1 MPSTLLNEMSK
12 RIRIGI
18 LTPSS
23 NTVLEPL
30 SQKIIAQLPEVS
42 VHFSRFTVHNI
53 ALSDTALA
61 QFDNS
66 KIIEAAKLLADAYVD
81 VIGWSGTSSGWLGFE
96 QDEKLCAE
104 ITAATG
110 IPATTSVL
118 ALNKLI
124 SSMKIDQ
131 LGLVTPHTDDVQ
143 QAIVK
148 NYATIGV
155 DCRQERHLGQSHNAG
170 FADIPVSTF
179 HDMVGEL
186 VESGAKHISVFCTG
200 LNAAQRVHF
209 WEERYGICV
218 LDTVATVMWDAL
230 KIAGVDVNRVKGWG
244 SIFNDTST

>member
-1 MPSTLLNEMSK
+1 MPK
-12 RIRIGI
+12 RVRIGI

-30 SQKIIAQLPEVS
+30 SQKIIDQLPEVS
-42 VHFSRFTVHNI
+42 VHFSRFTVHQI
-53 ALSDTALA
+53 TLSDKALA
-61 QFDNS
+61 QFDNQ

-124 SSMKIDQ
+124 TNLNITQ
-131 LGLVTPHTDDVQ
+131 LALVTPYTDDVQ
-143 QAIVK
+143 QAIVR

-155 DCRQERHLGQSHNAG
+155 DCSNERHLRQSHNAG

-179 HDMVGEL
+179 DGMVAEL
-186 VESGAKHISVFCTG
+186 VASGAKHVSVFCTG
-200 LNAAQRVHF
+200 LKAAQQVAF
-209 WEERYGICV
+209 WEEHHGICV

-230 KIAGVDVNRVKGWG
+230 NIAGVDGKRVKGWG
-244 SIFNDTST
+244 GIFEVTAVDDP

>member
-1 MPSTLLNEMSK
+1 MSK
-12 RIRIGI
+12 RVRIGI

-30 SQKIIAQLPEVS
+30 SQKIIDQLPEVS
-42 VHFSRFTVHNI
+42 VHFSRFTVHQI
-53 ALSDTALA
+53 ALSDKALA

-124 SSMKIDQ
+124 TSLNITQ
-131 LGLVTPHTDDVQ
+131 LALVTP
-143 QAIVK
+143 
-148 NYATIGV
+148 YATTGV
-155 DCRQERHLGQSHNAG
+155 DCSNERHLRQSHNAG

-179 HDMVGEL
+179 DGMVGEL
-186 VESGAKHISVFCTG
+186 VTSGAKHVSVFCTG
-200 LNAAQRVHF
+200 LKAAQRVAF
-209 WEERYGICV
+209 WEEQHGICV

-230 KIAGVDVNRVKGWG
+230 NIAGVDVRRLKGWG
-244 SIFNDTST
+244 RIFEVTTVDDP

>member
-1 MPSTLLNEMSK
+1 MSK

-23 NTVLEPL
+23 NTVVEPL
-30 SQKIIAQLPEVS
+30 SQQLISSLPEVT
-42 VHFSRFTVHNI
+42 VHFSRFTVHKI
-53 ALSDTALA
+53 ALSPTALA
-61 QFDNS
+61 QFSNT
-66 KIIEAAKLLADAYVD
+66 KILSAANLLADAHVD
-81 VIGWSGTSSGWLGFE
+81 VIGWSGTSAGWLGFE

-124 SSMKIDQ
+124 FGMGIER
-131 LGLVTPHTDDVQ
+131 LGLVTPYTDDVQ

-148 NYATIGV
+148 NYAGIGV
-155 DCRQERHLGQSHNAG
+155 DCSLERHLRQSHNAG
-170 FADIPVSTF
+170 FAEIPVETF
-179 HDMVGEL
+179 DGMVDEL

-200 LNAAQRVHF
+200 LRAAQRVEF
-209 WEERYGICV
+209 WEEKYGICV

-230 KIAGVDVNRVKGWG
+230 RMAGVDVSRVKGWG
-244 SIFNDTST
+244 GIFSDTPTTALST

>member
-1 MPSTLLNEMSK
+1 MSK

-30 SQKIIAQLPEVS
+30 SQKIIDQLLEVS
-42 VHFSRFTVHNI
+42 VHFSRFTVHKI
-53 ALSDTALA
+53 ALSETALA

-81 VIGWSGTSSGWLGFE
+81 VIGWSGTSSGWLGFG
-96 QDEKLCAE
+96 QDERLCAE

-124 SSMKIDQ
+124 ASMEIDQ
-131 LGLVTPHTDDVQ
+131 LALVTPYTDDVQ
-143 QAIVK
+143 QAIVR

-155 DCRQERHLGQSHNAG
+155 DCRQERHLRQSHNAG
-170 FADIPVSTF
+170 FADIPVSIF
-179 HDMVGEL
+179 DDMVGEL
-186 VESGAKHISVFCTG
+186 VESGAKHIAVFCTG
-200 LNAAQRVHF
+200 LNAAHRVNS
-209 WEERYGICV
+209 WEKQYGICV

-244 SIFNDTST
+244 SIFSSAEKSAHVA

>member
-1 MPSTLLNEMSK
+1 MSK
-12 RIRIGI
+12 RVRIGI

-30 SQKIIAQLPEVS
+30 SQKIIDQLPEVS
-42 VHFSRFTVHNI
+42 VHFSRFTVHQI
-53 ALSDTALA
+53 ALSEKALA

-124 SSMKIDQ
+124 TMLSITQ
-131 LGLVTPHTDDVQ
+131 LSLVTPYTDDVQ
-143 QAIVK
+143 EAIVR

-155 DCRQERHLGQSHNAG
+155 DCGNERHLRQSHNAG
-170 FADIPVSTF
+170 FAGIPVSTF
-179 HDMVGEL
+179 DGMVGEL
-186 VESGAKHISVFCTG
+186 VASGAKNVSVFCTG
-200 LNAAQRVHF
+200 LNAAQRVTF
-209 WEERYGICV
+209 WEEKHGICV

-230 KIAGVDVNRVKGWG
+230 NIVGVDVRRVKGWG
-244 SIFNDTST
+244 KIFEVTTVNAI